1 MTGEIFGALA
11 VPAALLAVAL
21 LLLFSRREYSEPLL
35 QGIEQGGRTTLS
47 VFPALLLL
55 SVGVSM
61 LSASGLPGLLSDWL
75 APVGE
80 ALGIPI
86 PVLPLAVLRP
96 FSGSGSVAL
105 LSDLFA
111 DYGPDSAAG
120 LCASVLMGS
129 SDTLVYVICL
139 YFSSVGVRRT
149 RHAFPVAIGITL
161 VCLLLS
167 AALCRRFFA

>member
-21 LLLFSRREYSEPLL
+21 LLLFSRQEYSEPLR

-61 LSASGLPGLLSDWL
+61 LSASGLPGLLSEWL
-75 APVGE
+75 TPVGE

-149 RHAFPVAIGITL
+149 RHAFPVAIVIML

>member
-1 MTGEIFGALA
+1 MNGELLGVLA
-11 VPAALLAVAL
+11 VPVTLVAVGV
-21 LLLFSRREYSEPLL
+21 LLLFSGQELYEPLKR
-35 QGIEQGGRTTLS
+35 GIEQGGRVTLS

-61 LSASGLPGLLSDWL
+61 LSASGFPGLLSEWL

-80 ALGIPI
+80 ALGIPL
-86 PVLPLAVLRP
+86 PVLPLSLIRP

-149 RHAFPVAIGITL
+149 RYAFPVAIFVMV

-167 AALCRRFFA
+167 AAFSRRFFA